1 MLDYSKAKR
10 CTFRPISEKTDNACS
25 VVTMIGKKV
34 ISDQSDQ
41 KCVVDNL
48 YQQIFCDLENI
59 ESYVEKFLVIKNV
72 EQELT
77 NLNYSYFVEFEVNK
91 AIFWIQKRNSPE
103 DAETY

>member
-10 CTFRPISEKTDNACS
+10 CTFRPISEKTENTWS

-34 ISDQSDQ
+34 ISDQ

-59 ESYVEKFLVIKNV
+59 ESYVEKFLLIKNI